1 MVSRSDLMCLTAFQW
16 QPSAMVSSFEVVASW
31 PGSFNHGRTKKLLV
45 VPFNALKWLNLKFI
59 HKKHTMRI
67 FSQTWLL
74 PRPSQPPPPPSKKQV
89 QLKRQEVQVIIQKL
103 VLGGIEFLLKVEMQ
117 KKENIWKSVGLHPK
131 KSHYKKYVYMR
142 EVMISCN
149 AAMLNLFLVTCWKN
163 KWLVGDE
170 SINSCP

>member
-45 VPFNALKWLNLKFI
+45 VPFN
-59 HKKHTMRI
+59 
-67 FSQTWLL
+67 
-74 PRPSQPPPPPSKKQV
+74 PSPPPKKQV

-117 KKENIWKSVGLHPK
+117 KKRKHLKICGSHPK
-131 KSHYKKYVYMR
+131 KSHYKKYV
-142 EVMISCN
+142 
-149 AAMLNLFLVTCWKN
+149 
-163 KWLVGDE
+163 
-170 SINSCP
+170 